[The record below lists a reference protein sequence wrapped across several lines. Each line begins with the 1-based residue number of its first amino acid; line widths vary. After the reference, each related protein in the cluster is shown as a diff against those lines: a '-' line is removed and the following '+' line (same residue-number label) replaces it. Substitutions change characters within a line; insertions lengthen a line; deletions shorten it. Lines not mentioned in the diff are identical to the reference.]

1 MSPLISIIM
10 PAYNAERTIELAL
23 RSIRMQTIADQIEI
37 LVIDGGS
44 TDATREIAQRYGATI
59 LENPHRLPEPAKLIG
74 IQQAKGR
81 YVVKQDTDEELL
93 DPHQLERRI
102 EFFSHHPQIR
112 CIVCDEQRPDLREG
126 VSTHYLCTYGDPFT
140 FFVYRQKES
149 ILRTF
154 KDAIVETDG
163 PAHVLRFA
171 PGDLMPIGDGAT
183 TMFDLQWVKEH
194 FPDWDTQQ
202 FICAASSRIFTET
215 GCCGC
220 IAGDDVIHHTRA
232 TFSGVSGQV
241 AFPGHQQPFPQRGK
255 RLQCARLAAAAL
267 ALHFPQIFVCS
278 VRGHL
283 DRAVGGQHPPGA
295 APQGRH
301 SAAAFCVRVLHLPV
315 HRLVSPA
322 CPAGPPAGKQNL
334 REIIYAASISRL

>member
-44 TDATREIAQRYGATI
+44 TDATREIAQRYGAAI

-140 FFVYRQKES
+140 FFVYCQKES

-194 FPDWDTQQ
+194 FPDWNTQQ

-232 TFSGVSGQV
+232 TFSGYLAKLRFRVINNLFHKEESGFS
-241 AFPGHQQPFPQRGK
+241 ARASQQPRSRYTSRKYLFVLYAVTLIGPLVDSIR
-255 RLQCARLAAAAL
+255 L
-267 ALHFPQIFVCS
+267 ALHHKDATLLLHFVYVYYTC
-278 VRGHL
+278 L
-283 DRAVGGQHPPGA
+283 CIAWYLLRALLGRPPENKTY
-295 APQGRH
+295 
-301 SAAAFCVRVLHLPV
+301 
-315 HRLVSPA
+315 
-322 CPAGPPAGKQNL
+322 GK
-334 REIIYAASISRL
+334 